1 MSTLPATKTCPGV
14 VMDVRVGQALMI
26 GDVRVTIEKKTG
38 QVARLRVVAD
48 KGIPIRRHTGNEVVN
63 EA

>member
-1 MSTLPATKTCPGV
+1 MTDKEKSHSNPGV

-26 GDVRVTIEKKTG
+26 GNVRVSIEKKTG

-48 KGIPIRRHTGNEVVN
+48 KGIPIRRQIDTLQTT
-63 EA
+63 